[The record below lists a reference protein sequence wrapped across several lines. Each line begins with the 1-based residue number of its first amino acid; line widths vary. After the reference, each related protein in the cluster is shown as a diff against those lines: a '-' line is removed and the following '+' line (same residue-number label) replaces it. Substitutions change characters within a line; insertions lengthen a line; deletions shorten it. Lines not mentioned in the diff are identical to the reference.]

1 MTETSGTE
9 SLARRRRPVLYL
21 LPVLLFIALAGYFA
35 WALLSGRDPQ
45 QLSSALIG
53 KPAPEFS
60 LPALLPNL
68 PGAARADLGG
78 KPVLVNF
85 FASWC
90 VPCRAEHPFLMELA
104 KDANITIIGIVYKD
118 KPEAAADLLRELGNP
133 YDRIGQDVDGRTAID
148 FGVYGVPETFLIDAG
163 GIVRFRQPGP
173 LTPDVIERDV
183 MPLLHGGTS

>member
-1 MTETSGTE
+1 MTGTSGTE
-9 SLARRRRPVLYL
+9 SSGGSRRPVLYL

-53 KPAPEFS
+53 KPAPEFA
-60 LPALLPNL
+60 LPALLPDL

-78 KPVLVNF
+78 KPMLVNF

-90 VPCRAEHPFLMELA
+90 VPCRAEHPFLMDLA
-104 KDANITIIGIVYKD
+104 KNANVTIIGIVYKD
-118 KPEAAADLLRELGNP
+118 KPEAAADLLLELGNP
-133 YDRIGQDVDGRTAID
+133 YYRVGQDVEGRTAID

-183 MPLLHGGTS
+183 LPLLRS

>member
-1 MTETSGTE
+1 MIETSGTE
-9 SLARRRRPVLYL
+9 SSTRSRRPLLYL

-53 KPAPEFS
+53 KPAPEFA
-60 LPALLPNL
+60 LPALLPGL

-104 KDANITIIGIVYKD
+104 KGADITIVGIVYKD
-118 KPEAAADLLRELGNP
+118 KPEAAADLLLELGNP

-148 FGVYGVPETFLIDAG
+148 FGVYGVPETFLVDAG

-173 LTPDVIERDV
+173 LTPDVIERYLL
-183 MPLLHGGTS
+183 PLLHSPGS